1 MDDTVRAPDIAYND
15 QLISSMDSEMDNLID
30 LLRQDMI
37 TQDEF
42 DEMFENIE
50 FKRETQQIDKIY
62 ETNLLENDLYQEKLL
77 ELAQKSVEKQK
88 EFYGK
93 YAHDFLTYLHR
104 MKNIDKLSSEIID
117 IVQNVIIYDNVKI
130 ETKEKREEIIEIV
143 DYILHKTAVS
153 RKLSDENKEKI
164 LNDFRHHI
172 TE

>member
-1 MDDTVRAPDIAYND
+1 MDDTVRAPDMTYND

-88 EFYGK
+88 EFYAK

-117 IVQNVIIYDNVKI
+117 IVQNIIIYDNVKI

-153 RKLSDENKEKI
+153 RKLSDETKEKI
-164 LNDFRHHI
+164 LNDFRYHI